1 MTFFIFQNT
10 YCKRVIMKK
19 LDGLFGFECTLDDD
33 GLVELEID
41 CEFPQDKSNCLEF
54 YRQLEIQKIIDSK
67 IEFPLRLVHFTVTIN
82 PTDKFTIMN
91 YFSIDGL
98 KKIVEEHKSKLIG
111 KTTFVKPQV
120 EYNKKVKYP
129 NLHLHFY
136 QISDDE
142 GMMIFD
148 IDDMI
153 ESCFIY
159 YENTKQFTAK
169 RLADL
174 EPYVNPLELQIMSF
188 LPMELVKFDDEGEIE
203 DFQQHLLAKKSVE
216 LPF

>member
-1 MTFFIFQNT
+1 
-10 YCKRVIMKK
+10 MKK
-19 LDGLFGFECTLDDD
+19 LKPLFGFECRLDDD
-33 GLVELEID
+33 GLVEVDIE
-41 CEFPQDKSNCLEF
+41 CEFPEDNSNCLEF
-54 YRQLEIQKIIDSK
+54 FRQVEKQKIIDSE
-67 IEFPLRLVHFTVTIN
+67 IDFPIRLVHWMVTIN
-82 PTDKFTIMN
+82 PTDRFTIMN
-91 YFSIDGL
+91 YFRIDGL

-111 KTTFVKPQV
+111 KITFVKPQV
-120 EYNKKVKYP
+120 EYKKKVKYP

-159 YENTKQFTAK
+159 YDNTKQFTAK

>member
-1 MTFFIFQNT
+1 
-10 YCKRVIMKK
+10 MKK
-19 LDGLFGFECTLDDD
+19 LKPLFGFECRLDDD
-33 GLVELEID
+33 GLVEVDIE
-41 CEFPQDKSNCLEF
+41 CEFPEDNSNCLKF
-54 YRQLEIQKIIDSK
+54 FRQLEKQKIIDSK
-67 IEFPLRLVHFTVTIN
+67 IDFPIRLIHWTVTIN
-82 PTDKFTIMN
+82 PTDRFTIMN
-91 YFSIDGL
+91 YFTIDGL

-129 NLHLHFY
+129 NLNLHFY
-136 QISDDE
+136 QVSDE
-142 GMMIFD
+142 VGMMIFD

-153 ESCFIY
+153 ESCFIQ

-174 EPYVNPLELQIMSF
+174 EPYVNPMELQIMSF
-188 LPMELVKFDDEGEIE
+188 LPMELVRFNTNGEID

>member
-1 MTFFIFQNT
+1 
-10 YCKRVIMKK
+10 MKK
-19 LDGLFGFECTLDDD
+19 LKPLFGFECRLDDD
-33 GLVELEID
+33 GLVEVEID
-41 CEFPQDKSNCLEF
+41 CEFPEDQSNCLKF
-54 YRQLEIQKIIDSK
+54 YKQLEAQKIIDSK
-67 IEFPLRLVHFTVTIN
+67 IDFPIRLIHWTITIN
-82 PTDKFTIMN
+82 PTDRFTIIN
-91 YFSIDGL
+91 YFTIDGL

-129 NLHLHFY
+129 NLNLHFY
-136 QISDDE
+136 QVSDDE
-142 GMMIFD
+142 GRMVFD

-153 ESCFIY
+153 DCCFINY
-159 YENTKQFTAK
+159 KNTQQFTPK

-174 EPYVNPLELQIMSF
+174 EPYVNPMELQIMSF
-188 LPMELVKFDDEGEIE
+188 LPMELVRFNSKGEID

>member
-1 MTFFIFQNT
+1 
-10 YCKRVIMKK
+10 MKK
-19 LDGLFGFECTLDDD
+19 LKPLFGFECKLDDD

-41 CEFPQDKSNCLEF
+41 CEFPQDNSNCLKF
-54 YRQLEIQKIIDSK
+54 YRELEKQKIVDSK
-67 IEFPLRLVHFTVTIN
+67 IDFPIRLIHWTVTIN
-82 PTDKFTIMN
+82 PTDRLTIMN

-120 EYNKKVKYP
+120 EYNKRVKYP
-129 NLHLHFY
+129 NLNLHFY
-136 QISDDE
+136 QVSGE
-142 GMMIFD
+142 VGMMIFD

-153 ESCFIY
+153 ESCFIQ
-159 YENTKQFTAK
+159 YENTQQFTTK

-174 EPYVNPLELQIMSF
+174 EPYINPMELQIMSF
-188 LPMELVKFDDEGEIE
+188 LPMELVRFNSKGEID

>member
-1 MTFFIFQNT
+1 
-10 YCKRVIMKK
+10 MKK
-19 LDGLFGFECTLDDD
+19 LEPLFGFECRLDDD
-33 GLVELEID
+33 GLVEVDIE
-41 CEFPQDKSNCLEF
+41 CEFPEDNSNCLKF
-54 YRQLEIQKIIDSK
+54 FRQLEKQKIIDSK
-67 IEFPLRLVHFTVTIN
+67 IDFPIRLIHWTVTIN
-82 PTDKFTIMN
+82 PTDRFTIMN
-91 YFSIDGL
+91 YFTIDGL

-142 GMMIFD
+142 GMLIFD

-153 ESCFIY
+153 ESCFIHY
-159 YENTKQFTAK
+159 DNTKQFTSK
-169 RLADL
+169 RLTDL
-174 EPYVNPLELQIMSF
+174 EPYVNSKELQIMSF
-188 LPMELVKFDDEGEIE
+188 LPMELVRFNDKGEID

>member
-1 MTFFIFQNT
+1 
-10 YCKRVIMKK
+10 MKK
-19 LDGLFGFECTLDDD
+19 LKPLFGFECRLDDD
-33 GLVELEID
+33 GLVEVDIE
-41 CEFPQDKSNCLEF
+41 CEFPADTKNCLKF
-54 YRQLEIQKIIDSK
+54 FKKLEEQKIIDSK
-67 IEFPLRLVHFTVTIN
+67 IDFPIKLIHFIISIKA
-82 PTDKFTIMN
+82 TDKFTIMN

-111 KTTFVKPQV
+111 KTTFVKPEVQ
-120 EYNKKVKYP
+120 YQKKGKYP

-136 QISDDE
+136 QASDDE
-142 GMMIFD
+142 GMMVFD

-153 ESCFIY
+153 ESCFIHY
-159 YENTKQFTAK
+159 DNTKQFTAK

>member
-1 MTFFIFQNT
+1 
-10 YCKRVIMKK
+10 MKK
-19 LDGLFGFECTLDDD
+19 LKPLFGFECRLDDD
-33 GLVELEID
+33 GLVEVDIE
-41 CEFPQDKSNCLEF
+41 CEFPEDNSNCLKF
-54 YRQLEIQKIIDSK
+54 FRQLEKQKIIDSK
-67 IEFPLRLVHFTVTIN
+67 IDFPIRLVHWMVTIN
-82 PTDKFTIMN
+82 PTDRFTIMN
-91 YFSIDGL
+91 YFRIDGL

-136 QISDDE
+136 QVSDE
-142 GMMIFD
+142 VGMMIFD

-153 ESCFIY
+153 ESCFIQ

-203 DFQQHLLAKKSVE
+203 DFQQHLLAKKSVK

>member
-1 MTFFIFQNT
+1 
-10 YCKRVIMKK
+10 MKK
-19 LDGLFGFECTLDDD
+19 LKPLFGFECRLDDD
-33 GLVELEID
+33 GLVEVDIE
-41 CEFPQDKSNCLEF
+41 CEFPEDNSNCLKF
-54 YRQLEIQKIIDSK
+54 FRQLEKQKIIDSK
-67 IEFPLRLVHFTVTIN
+67 IDFPIRLIHWTVTIN
-82 PTDKFTIMN
+82 PTDRFTIMN
-91 YFSIDGL
+91 YFTIDGL

-129 NLHLHFY
+129 NLNLHFY

-153 ESCFIY
+153 ESCFIHY
-159 YENTKQFTAK
+159 DNTKQFTSK
-169 RLADL
+169 RLTDL
-174 EPYVNPLELQIMSF
+174 EPYVNSKELQIMSF
-188 LPMELVKFDDEGEIE
+188 LPMELVMFNDKGEI
-203 DFQQHLLAKKSVE
+203 DFFQQHLLAKKSVE

>member
-1 MTFFIFQNT
+1 MSI
-10 YCKRVIMKK
+10 YMKK
-19 LDGLFGFECTLDDD
+19 LKPLFGFECRLDDD
-33 GLVELEID
+33 GLVEVEID
-41 CEFPQDKSNCLEF
+41 CEFPEDKSNCLAF
-54 YRQLEIQKIIDSK
+54 FRQLEKQKIIDSK
-67 IEFPLRLVHFTVTIN
+67 IDFPIKLIHFIVSIKA
-82 PTDKFTIMN
+82 TDKFTIMN
-91 YFSIDGL
+91 YFRIDGL

-136 QISDDE
+136 QASDDE
-142 GMMIFD
+142 GMMVFD

-153 ESCFIY
+153 ESCFIH

-174 EPYVNPLELQIMSF
+174 EAYVNPLELQIMSF

>member
-1 MTFFIFQNT
+1 
-10 YCKRVIMKK
+10 MKK
-19 LDGLFGFECTLDDD
+19 LKPLFGFECRLDDD
-33 GLVELEID
+33 GLVEVDIE
-41 CEFPQDKSNCLEF
+41 CEFPEDNSNCLKF
-54 YRQLEIQKIIDSK
+54 FRQLEKQKIIDSK
-67 IEFPLRLVHFTVTIN
+67 IDFPIRLIHWKITIN
-82 PTDKFTIMN
+82 PTDRFTIMN
-91 YFSIDGL
+91 YFTIDGL

-129 NLHLHFY
+129 NLNLHFY
-136 QISDDE
+136 QVSDE
-142 GMMIFD
+142 VGMMIFD

-153 ESCFIY
+153 ESCFIQ

-174 EPYVNPLELQIMSF
+174 EPYVNPMELQIMSF
-188 LPMELVKFDDEGEIE
+188 LPMELVMFNTNGEIE
-203 DFQQHLLAKKSVE
+203 DFQQHLLAKKSVG

>member
-1 MTFFIFQNT
+1 
-10 YCKRVIMKK
+10 MKK
-19 LDGLFGFECTLDDD
+19 LKPLFGFECTLDDD
-33 GLVELEID
+33 GLYVLEID
-41 CEFPQDKSNCLEF
+41 CEFPAEKSNCLEF
-54 YRQLEIQKIIDSK
+54 YIELEKQKIIDSK
-67 IEFPLRLVHFTVTIN
+67 IEFPLRLVHWTVTIN
-82 PTDKFTIMN
+82 PTDEFTIMN

-148 IDDMI
+148 IDFMI
-153 ESCFIY
+153 DCCFIKY
-159 YENTKQFTAK
+159 KNQKQFTAK

-174 EPYVNPLELQIMSF
+174 EPYVNPMELQIMSF
-188 LPMELVKFDDEGEIE
+188 LPMELVRFNGKGEID
-203 DFQQHLLAKKSVE
+203 DFQQHLLALKSVE